1 MKACLAADPAFTSLR
16 VGIIMILPV
25 KMRGIMDRVMTVSK
39 SDTMHA
45 CIQTV
50 VDLWSRL
57 FEKYIHLGK

>member
-1 MKACLAADPAFTSLR
+1 
-16 VGIIMILPV
+16 MILPV

>member
-1 MKACLAADPAFTSLR
+1 MKACLAADAAFTSLR

-39 SDTMHA
+39 SDTTHA
-45 CIQTV
+45 CIQAV
-50 VDLWSRL
+50 VDLWCRL